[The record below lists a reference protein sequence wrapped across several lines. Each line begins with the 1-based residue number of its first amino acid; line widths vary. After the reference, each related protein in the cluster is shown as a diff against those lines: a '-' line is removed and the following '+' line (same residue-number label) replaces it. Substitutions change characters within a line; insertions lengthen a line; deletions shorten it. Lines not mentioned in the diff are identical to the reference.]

1 MADNTTETRN
11 DQDQDEFSSVV
22 VPIFSDLPTA
32 CQERQ
37 VDSSSSCSSTTERT
51 ESETL
56 LQSMDQNKRPRLAD
70 SWDDVLEDETMI
82 EVITD
87 WLNPTQSTPS
97 ALTNQHDQDEDAM
110 RDDRLTT
117 LVNEIEEGL

>member
-22 VPIFSDLPTA
+22 VLIFSDLPTA

-70 SWDDVLEDETMI
+70 SWDDVLEDETMV

>member
-51 ESETL
+51 ESKTL

-70 SWDDVLEDETMI
+70 SWDDILEDETMV

-110 RDDRLTT
+110 WDDRLTT

>member
-32 CQERQ
+32 YQQRQ

-70 SWDDVLEDETMI
+70 SWDDVLEDETMV

>member
-70 SWDDVLEDETMI
+70 SWDDVLEDETMV